1 MFRSRCIFILKLL
14 LFNKFYIYYAAHS
27 AVLLKAESM
36 ADKVEW
42 LNKLRKVI
50 GVKGGQAKGENG
62 TPMRQSLSDG
72 SLVSN

>member
-1 MFRSRCIFILKLL
+1 
-14 LFNKFYIYYAAHS
+14 
-27 AVLLKAESM
+27 M

-72 SLVSN
+72 SLVSTKQLYRTCVLIKLDISYVSITILGCYIKEIEII